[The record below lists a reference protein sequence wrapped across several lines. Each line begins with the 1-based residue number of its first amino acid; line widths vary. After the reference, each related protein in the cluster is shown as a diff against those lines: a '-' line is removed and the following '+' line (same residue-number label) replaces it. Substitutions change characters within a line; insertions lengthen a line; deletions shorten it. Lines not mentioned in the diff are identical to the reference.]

1 MPKLQSRRDKQP
13 AAVLEKPATPH
24 WSDEKLVRDCVA
36 GKEEAWDAL
45 LDKYKN
51 LIFSIPLKNGL
62 SREDAAEI
70 FQTVCTELLSELPK
84 LRDPQALSG
93 WLIKVT
99 SHKCFHQHRRSQ
111 RWNDSEYAQETAT
124 QPEVLAEN
132 LLIEVEQEQKLRTAI
147 ANLSPRCRELIHIL
161 FYEDPP
167 LPYKEVAES
176 LGIAVGSI
184 GFIRGRCL
192 DKLRSSLED
201 SEFK

>member
-13 AAVLEKPATPH
+13 AAVLEKTATPH

-192 DKLRSSLED
+192 EKLRSSLED

>member
-1 MPKLQSRRDKQP
+1 MPKAQLRPDEQP
-13 AAVLEKPATPH
+13 TAVREKPAV
-24 WSDEKLVRDCVA
+24 SNRSNDKLVRDCIA
-36 GKEEAWDAL
+36 GKEEAWVAL
-45 LDKYKN
+45 LEKYKN
-51 LIFSIPLKNGL
+51 LIFSIPLKHGL

-70 FQTVCTELLSELPK
+70 FQAVCAELLCELPK

-99 SHKCFHQHRRSQ
+99 SHKCFHAHRQAQ
-111 RWNDSEYAQETAT
+111 RFNSSEETPDAGT
-124 QPEVLAEN
+124 QSEELAESV
-132 LLIEVEQEQKLRTAI
+132 LIEVEQEQKLREAI
-147 ANLSPRCRELIHIL
+147 GNLSPRCRELVHIL

-167 LPYKEVAES
+167 RPYKEVAAS

-192 DKLRSSLED
+192 EKLRVSLER